1 MSDSTMIPP
10 FENLNDSNNLK
21 NKNNNKRSYKDL
33 NNKFLDTMTK
43 AKRNKSDSEPDNDNL
58 QSPNGPSNDNK
69 YVMQQIKKLQ
79 TIIESQKKQINTLE
93 KKTKDFTKRG
103 IMLEDAVNDLYNIIE
118 DYSDDYIYTDEEFDD
133 DDDDYTYRPKIIGE
147 IDISELNLD
156 SNLCDNLVN
165 KIITRS
171 KNKHNKPKYTK
182 TPNASPSPDNSNITN
197 YSNNNDTTTSNN
209 DEEDVDVENADND
222 DKGGDND
229 DDVEN
234 DEEEDEDVENDDK
247 LWVDEDSNDSIGKRN
262 TSKNNAKRRS
272 NKVELIEPVCEDKG
286 IVTRAGK
293 LSSQRTS
300 LNSNQNKND
309 TQNKNGKQHTKGK
322 HIDIEL
328 SPSDLKRIYS
338 NNGDKYLEHL
348 IKEAI
353 KQNNPEMYIE
363 EFCKHNNLSASI
375 HKDILQDY
383 KLFKELNQNIY
394 NKTETKV
401 SDIDSFINNDCSKR
415 KLILSS
421 LQNLNARYENQ
432 DNYKFKILASG
443 MNSFVQQQALYKI
456 KQLENTEPGSGEYYK
471 LKNWLDTLTTI
482 PFNNYKAIDLSTQTV
497 SQFLESSRTKMND
510 VIYGQDATKDI
521 IIQIIAKMIT
531 NPGKCGNVFAIYG
544 PPGVGKTTI
553 IKEGM
558 SKALG
563 IPFAFLS
570 LGGASDSS
578 FLEGH
583 GYTYEGST
591 PGKIVETLR
600 KVQCMNPI
608 MYFDELDKISETKK
622 GEEIANL
629 LIHLT
634 DPSQNG
640 HFQDKYLG
648 DIDLDLSKSIF
659 VFSFNNIEKVNPI
672 LLDRMELIYV
682 DGFNNEDKTIIAK
695 NYLIPELLDTYNL
708 YSVKKVDTINT
719 FNTLNS
725 NKPQKRGRGRPKHNT
740 ASNSPLLSVNM
751 DTNASNEN
759 TSTASNGVKE
769 PDVVFSD
776 ENLDYII
783 RFNTINNIDHTKE
796 DGVRGIKRRLEKICS
811 NLNIIKLTNGNW
823 TSNIHSILDTCTE
836 LKQCKFPI
844 TLSNETIKLLLLTN
858 TQNNNSS
865 IPYGIYM

>member
-10 FENLNDSNNLK
+10 FDNLNDSNNLK

-69 YVMQQIKKLQ
+69 HVMQQIKKLQ

-118 DYSDDYIYTDEEFDD
+118 DYSDEYIYNDDEFDED
-133 DDDDYTYRPKIIGE
+133 DEDGDYTYKPKIIGE

-171 KNKHNKPKYTK
+171 NNKHNKPKYTK
-182 TPNASPSPDNSNITN
+182 TPNACDIHDNSNITN
-197 YSNNNDTTTSNN
+197 NNSINNNSNN
-209 DEEDVDVENADND
+209 DEADEADEADEENEDEEND
-222 DKGGDND
+222 DE
-229 DDVEN
+229 EN
-234 DEEEDEDVENDDK
+234 EDEDETDDDK
-247 LWVDEDSNDSIGKRN
+247 LWVDEDSNDSIGKRKTNKN
-262 TSKNNAKRRS
+262 TAKRMN
-272 NKVELIEPVCEDKG
+272 NKVELIEPNDG
-286 IVTRAGK
+286 IATRSGK
-293 LSSQRTS
+293 LSLQRAS
-300 LNSNQNKND
+300 LKENHNTNSNQN
-309 TQNKNGKQHTKGK
+309 TKGK
-322 HIDIEL
+322 HIGIEL

-338 NNGDKYLEHL
+338 TNGEKYLEHL

-353 KQNNPEMYIE
+353 KQNNPDKYIE
-363 EFCKHNNLSASI
+363 EFCKHNNLSTDI
-375 HKDILQDY
+375 HKEILNDY
-383 KLFKELNQNIY
+383 KLFKDLNQNIY
-394 NKTETKV
+394 TKTETKV

-443 MNSFVQQQALYKI
+443 MNSYVQQQALYKI

-708 YSVKKVDTINT
+708 YSFKKVDTINT
-719 FNTLNS
+719 LNTLNKDN

-740 ASNSPLLSVNM
+740 VINSDSPILQVNTDVNVSDKM
-751 DTNASNEN
+751 IS
-759 TSTASNGVKE
+759 TSCNGVKA

-836 LKQCKFPI
+836 LKQSKFPI

-858 TQNNNSS
+858 SHNNNSN